1 MTPYKR
7 GMISWTP
14 LGKDICPYGGR
25 DDELVTTEHPRDT
38 EGTRPVKIL
47 CMQETLLHSIVWMQ
61 LYMWDAIHI
70 RMQMRAPEVDTEVLS
85 SPWLEVETRAAWFDF
100 GKKVSFLSRLER

>member
-1 MTPYKR
+1 
-7 GMISWTP
+7 
-14 LGKDICPYGGR
+14 
-25 DDELVTTEHPRDT
+25 
-38 EGTRPVKIL
+38 
-47 CMQETLLHSIVWMQ
+47 MQ

-100 GKKVSFLSRLER
+100 GKKYYLPKLKLDGLV